1 MQLLFCEDE
10 YLTRIGVMQT
20 IPWEEIGITHVDCA
34 KNGQE
39 GMEMLSTHPDILL
52 TDIRMPFV
60 SGLDIATHLK
70 EMDPYSEVII
80 MSSYSDKEYLKNLKA
95 RSPAA
100 GRTSACRPGR
110 SSSLRQS
117 TLPVSPTRTPPPFP
131 RPRALCSEKSATGM
145 RI

>member
-39 GMEMLSTHPDILL
+39 GMEMLATHPDILL

-60 SGLDIATHLK
+60 SG
-70 EMDPYSEVII
+70 
-80 MSSYSDKEYLKNLKA
+80 
-95 RSPAA
+95 
-100 GRTSACRPGR
+100 
-110 SSSLRQS
+110 SSLRQS

>member
-39 GMEMLSTHPDILL
+39 GMEMLATHPDILL

-60 SGLDIATHLK
+60 SGLDIASRLK

-80 MSSYSDKEYLKNLKA
+80 MSSYSDKEYLKNL
-95 RSPAA
+95 S
-100 GRTSACRPGR
+100 
-110 SSSLRQS
+110 
-117 TLPVSPTRTPPPFP
+117 F
-131 RPRALCSEKSATGM
+131 
-145 RI
+145 

>member
-80 MSSYSDKEYLKNLKA
+80 MSSY
-95 RSPAA
+95 
-100 GRTSACRPGR
+100 
-110 SSSLRQS
+110 
-117 TLPVSPTRTPPPFP
+117 
-131 RPRALCSEKSATGM
+131 
-145 RI
+145 